1 MATSEKEKGSFE
13 EKEVSE
19 KEADEGEKEASD
31 KGDSPASTQS
41 DTKKEANSDNRSVHY
56 ILTKTTFIQFSS
68 FRNCLVTKPNKNV
81 TRCSN

>member
-56 ILTKTTFIQFSS
+56 TLTKTTFIQCSL
-68 FRNCLVTKPNKNV
+68 FRNCLVTKPRIKFS
-81 TRCSN
+81 RFWY